1 MKTPIQKKST
11 KKKKIKKKSKKKKKY
26 QYILASLASH
36 KIHNIYKIYQCKYTI
51 ANGNWEVLQVVYNHF
66 ALFDKMLNSN
76 IS

>member
-1 MKTPIQKKST
+1 MKTPIQKK
-11 KKKKIKKKSKKKKKY
+11 KKVQKNKIKKKKLKKKY